1 MLIAKFNILTDGDNS
16 LKGKIA
22 EAIFERVVLG
32 SAKYKVF
39 YRMFEKLQCC
49 STMELSWFL
58 RNYGNVNV
66 EAILNGVHKLLN
78 YVDAELKRVISE
90 YISVLNALREMLGLE
105 KYGETK
111 VDIETLKARIR
122 SRDTCALCFRSIN
135 PYFHVRIYIYMPRRF
150 LGLYTPYEIPVCVNC
165 FKRMLEKGFVAPLHS
180 THSFYEG
187 EIMRH
192 FIVYGKSVYEIV
204 VEDFYKAIAN
214 LANSI
219 ERLWEAIYRHNF
231 SVAHVL
237 SKLDEEAIE
246 FLHKVYGGGGSGQKP
261 FDYVCVD
268 QNSCRYLVDVT
279 AITLHHEEE
288 VKPIRALSK
297 REKEVAEEAKK
308 LGFKILIPVIRFL
321 ENWTVGLELI
331 EM

>member
-32 SAKYKVF
+32 SAKYKV
-39 YRMFEKLQCC
+39 YYKMFEKLQCC
-49 STMELSWFL
+49 PTTELSWFL
-58 RNYGNVNV
+58 KNYENGNVK
-66 EAILNGVHKLLN
+66 AILNEVHKLLN
-78 YVDAELKRVISE
+78 YVDVELKRVISE
-90 YISVLNALREMLGLE
+90 YVDALNALREMLGLE
-105 KYGETK
+105 KYEETK
-111 VDIETLKARIR
+111 IDIETLKARIHR
-122 SRDTCALCFRSIN
+122 RDTCTLCFKSIN
-135 PYFHVRIYIYMPRRF
+135 PYFHVRIYVYMPRNLR
-150 LGLYTPYEIPVCVNC
+150 LYIPYEIPVCVDC

-180 THSFYEG
+180 IHSFYEG

-192 FIVYGKSVYEIV
+192 FIRYGKSIYEIV

-219 ERLWEAIYRHNF
+219 ERLRETIHRYNF
-231 SVAHVL
+231 SVVHVL
-237 SKLDEEAIE
+237 SKLDEKAIE
-246 FLHKVYGGGGSGQKP
+246 FLHRVYGGGGSGQKP

-268 QNSCRYLVDVT
+268 QNGCRYLVDVT